1 MTRDIIVYALLFFVV
16 KNVASSIELDRNMRE
31 FGESLNGFTNKVK
44 SMEES
49 IGNFADRNDKM
60 MMTPALSKN
69 NNEEQE
75 ILESENGISN
85 QSTEEEDIKHHIKER
100 KSKNKN
106 NKDFEKFN
114 NAYKIEDNFYE

>member
-16 KNVASSIELDRNMRE
+16 KNVASSLELDRNMRE

-60 MMTPALSKN
+60 MSK
-69 NNEEQE
+69 
-75 ILESENGISN
+75 S
-85 QSTEEEDIKHHIKER
+85 
-100 KSKNKN
+100 
-106 NKDFEKFN
+106 
-114 NAYKIEDNFYE
+114 